1 MRKRDS
7 EIMIFDERAKCFFIQ
22 AGLKRNN
29 GCSEKVYM
37 SFAYTF
43 YLGAYPNCWD
53 MKEVGEILPDEIKT
67 KKQKED

>member
-53 MKEVGEILPDEIKT
+53 MKK
-67 KKQKED
+67 